1 MEHQETGGVLF
12 RRIIVGGAVLLA
24 VGVLLDL
31 KPLNIGR
38 LPFFGDRRSFTA
50 DCQGTT
56 QTNATVSNQQL
67 AQFLSVPEGAP
78 KQKVRDIVKDPYC
91 QLSALQVRAGA
102 TAQREA
108 YRLHSDKPQ
117 SSDSD
122 AWLIVLYEGDQY
134 TGYRI
139 AK

>member
-1 MEHQETGGVLF
+1 MEHQETSAVLLRRVIAGGS
-12 RRIIVGGAVLLA
+12 VLLA
-24 VGVLLDL
+24 VSMLLDL
-31 KPLNIGR
+31 KPFNMKS
-38 LPFFGDRRSFTA
+38 LPFLGDRRSFTA
-50 DCQGTT
+50 DCQGNT
-56 QTNATVSNQQL
+56 QTNATVSDQQL
-67 AQFLSVPEGAP
+67 AQFLSVPEGVP
-78 KQKVRDIVKDPYC
+78 KQKVRDIVKEPYC

-108 YRLHSDKPQ
+108 YKLHSDQPQ
-117 SSDSD
+117 PQDSD